1 MHLNMILILMSEVDA
16 SQYHLNINKGVS
28 STSWQDWADELS
40 EQANDIHLL
49 PSIMMI
55 IQSNDK
61 HWVDSAYIFSIN

>member
-1 MHLNMILILMSEVDA
+1 MFEVDA

-40 EQANDIHLL
+40 ERCCQANDIHLL
-49 PSIMMI
+49 PSILMI